1 MRLGKYIQ
9 TLTKPE
15 LEELIEGINCTD
27 DENEV
32 IQYMRRGYSN
42 VDIADR
48 MCIAT
53 STVSN
58 RIRNIQDKIERW
70 KNGKRRFDG

>member
-1 MRLGKYIQ
+1 MRLSCKIQ
-9 TLTKPE
+9 KMTKPE
-15 LEELIEGINCTD
+15 LEELIEGINCTS
-27 DENEV
+27 DEEE
-32 IQYMRRGYSN
+32 IIRYIAKGKSN
-42 VDIADR
+42 MDIADR

-70 KNGKRRFDG
+70 ENV

>member
-1 MRLGKYIQ
+1 M
-9 TLTKPE
+9 TKPE
-15 LEELIEGINCTD
+15 LEELIEGINCTS
-27 DENEV
+27 DEEE
-32 IQYMRRGYSN
+32 IIRYIAKGKSN
-42 VDIADR
+42 MDIADR

-70 KNGKRRFDG
+70 ENV